1 MGKSQLD
8 LSEIDVDID
17 SKEPFGLTNI
27 INDNANAVKKEQK
40 EQEDQKAIIQV
51 EEYNPSDSD
60 KEDLYSAHKGEGN
73 EYDKYDK
80 YNEHRSEHESDE
92 YNESEHNYEQGDYA
106 DDYADNYADDYY
118 DEPDRQVEESS
129 RQSAQEEAN
138 LNVLHAQQLV
148 NKRTLVIKIKELQQ
162 RLYDVELNPKT
173 FTTSDSL
180 EELQYEF
187 ERLTTLKNMRSTR
200 NWYRKILL
208 AVTNGLEWMNHK
220 WNPVGLQLDGW
231 STDLASNL
239 DEFDDIFDELSEKY
253 GGSVVEKVPP
263 ELRLILLVLYSGM
276 AYSISQTLAKQQ
288 TPDLAEIINK
298 DPELR
303 SRFVKAAT
311 DIQMERTQP
320 HVSALF
326 ESVKDIFAGSGK
338 TNATG
343 DAQGGM
349 TSVNRATN
357 VSNFMSSL
365 DKSDLQVNELGL

>member
-73 EYDKYDK
+73 EYDKY
-80 YNEHRSEHESDE
+80 NESEKSDE
-92 YNESEHNYEQGDYA
+92 YNESEHDYEHNYDREYA
-106 DDYADNYADDYY
+106 DDYADDYY
-118 DEPDRQVEESS
+118 DDHDRQVEESS
-129 RQSAQEEAN
+129 RRSAQEEAN

-343 DAQGGM
+343 EVQGGM
-349 TSVNRATN
+349 TGINRATN